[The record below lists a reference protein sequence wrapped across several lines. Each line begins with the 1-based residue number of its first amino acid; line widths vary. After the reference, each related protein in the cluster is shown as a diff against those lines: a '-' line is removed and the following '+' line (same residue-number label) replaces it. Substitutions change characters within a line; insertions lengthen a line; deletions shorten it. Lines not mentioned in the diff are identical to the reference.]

1 MSHENA
7 ELREVLSRLA
17 PEAQEFLTEL
27 IRIPSTHGNE
37 AEAVTFAEEA
47 WSHAGFPVE
56 RHPIPESLR
65 HDPEY
70 TNPATECDFTGRDNL
85 VVRIGRGE
93 GRSAIINSHLD
104 VVPAEDWEDGFQPRV
119 DGGTI
124 YGRGACDAKG
134 CQATMFLA
142 ARALQ
147 ELGIEPAGQVAFAM
161 VVAEEVGG
169 NGSLSLIREG
179 ERADGVVVIE
189 PTSLAMHPANRG
201 AIWFRFEFTGKSC
214 HMGRKHE
221 GVNAI
226 DLACE
231 TMQILYAYEQ
241 ELIGDQEDQPLFADY
256 EFPTQVNVGTLHS
269 GDWPSMVPGK
279 AVMEGGI
286 GFLPNRPMEQVKEDV
301 VRYIDEKGSEELKQ
315 RYELSF
321 PRLHNDSYE
330 TPPDHP
336 FVQAFHRAT
345 LATDAQD
352 TITGWNVS
360 CDARSFAKLG
370 GMPTVVFGAG
380 DIRDAHSAGEKVE
393 MADIVTAAETLVRF
407 IEEWCNGEHGV

>member
-1 MSHENA
+1 MPPGNA
-7 ELREVLSRLA
+7 ELREVLSRLV
-17 PEAQEFLTEL
+17 PEARRFLTGL
-27 IRIPSTHGNE
+27 IRIHSTHGNE
-37 AEAVTFAEEA
+37 AEAVDFAEEA
-47 WSHAGFPVE
+47 WSDAGFRVE
-56 RHPIPESLR
+56 LHPIPESLR
-65 HDPEY
+65 DDPEY
-70 TNPATECDFTGRDNL
+70 TNPATECGFTGRDNL

-93 GRSAIINSHLD
+93 DRSVIINSHLD
-104 VVPAEDWEDGFQPRV
+104 VVPAYDWEDAFEPRV
-119 DGGTI
+119 EGDTV

-134 CQATMFLA
+134 CVAAMFLA

-147 ELGIEPAGQVAFAM
+147 ELDTEPSGEIAFQM
-161 VVAEEVGG
+161 VVDEEVGG
-169 NGSLSLIREG
+169 NGSLAIVREG

-231 TMQILYAYEQ
+231 TMRILYDYEQ
-241 ELIGDQEDQPLFADY
+241 ELIGDQKEQPLFADY

-286 GFLPNRPMEQVKEDV
+286 GFLPNRPMEQVKDDV
-301 VRYIDEKGSEELKQ
+301 VRYIEQQGSDELKQ

-345 LATDAQD
+345 LGTDARD
-352 TITGWNVS
+352 TVTGWNVS
-360 CDARSFAKLG
+360 CDARLFAKVG
-370 GMPTVVFGAG
+370 GMPTVVFGPG
-380 DIRDAHSAGEKVE
+380 DIQDAHSAGEKVE
-393 MADIVTAAETLVRF
+393 MADILTTAETLVRF
-407 IEEWCNGEHGV
+407 IKDWCNDES